1 MGLKDLAGF
10 RCSEFS
16 LARQKVDVHA
26 FLSEIGVVRKLAQ
39 AGFNHFLGLL
49 DFSLLDEPM
58 GLPGE
63 ALLGA

>member
-26 FLSEIGVVRKLAQ
+26 FLSEIGVVRKLA
-39 AGFNHFLGLL
+39 
-49 DFSLLDEPM
+49 
-58 GLPGE
+58 
-63 ALLGA
+63 